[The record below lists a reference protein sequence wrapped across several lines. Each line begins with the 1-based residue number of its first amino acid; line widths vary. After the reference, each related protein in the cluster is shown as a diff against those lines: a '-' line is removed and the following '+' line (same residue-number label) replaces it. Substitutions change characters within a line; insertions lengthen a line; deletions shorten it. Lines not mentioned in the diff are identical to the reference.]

1 MADSENGGT
10 SEQTSALERAG
21 QVFAVFILVLLAA
34 GIVFAVVGIYPHK
47 IPTTKNPSFVDDI
60 FASRVVILAVRIT
73 LLFAS
78 AYIAVS
84 VVGLIASRRWI
95 AELGPFKASEP
106 IARLDESAAAMEA
119 DLGDALKTIEDLE
132 RRLLES
138 DETLAEADG
147 HIGALLDVVD
157 KMEDAKEADQEC
169 HPRTARD

>member
-73 LLFAS
+73 LLFGRPTS
-78 AYIAVS
+78 LYRWLVLS
-84 VVGLIASRRWI
+84 RVGGGLQS
-95 AELGPFKASEP
+95 
-106 IARLDESAAAMEA
+106 
-119 DLGDALKTIEDLE
+119 
-132 RRLLES
+132 
-138 DETLAEADG
+138 
-147 HIGALLDVVD
+147 
-157 KMEDAKEADQEC
+157 
-169 HPRTARD
+169 